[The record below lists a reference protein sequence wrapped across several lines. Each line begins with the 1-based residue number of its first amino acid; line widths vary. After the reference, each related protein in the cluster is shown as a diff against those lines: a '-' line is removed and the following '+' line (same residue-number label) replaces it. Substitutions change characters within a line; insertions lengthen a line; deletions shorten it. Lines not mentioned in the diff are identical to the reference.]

1 MDDSKNSTQNNG
13 GNENEN
19 SNVPNNSNF
28 VEVESNSSPQI
39 PAPSEPNYQSIN
51 EESPSD
57 NKEQDNIQES
67 MLDRIGNLQNN
78 LTYAERTDI
87 KKSECISSTHIDKK
101 EDYNMKKK
109 ESDSKIKNKKSANL
123 NVENKIVEESEE
135 IENKSDSF
143 KNNNDEDQKENNYK
157 IVFNKEN
164 QDNNINNKNII
175 DNKENNGFVDNE
187 DRNYPKEDNN
197 NNIEI
202 NEKEIQIIN
211 VIIKDNNEMASP
223 ENMEQKKIIINA
235 KEVINNSQNIEDQGN
250 FEEIKENLDNQYKGQ
265 LENIFEQHN
274 NNNDF
279 FEEIDKFYDD
289 ILNNDNYNNEMNNL
303 NFKENRCYIILL
315 NVVNCIEDYG
325 NFEKIECCSNNQ
337 FNDNLFNENSFISE
351 YDKLCDKENIG

>member
-1 MDDSKNSTQNNG
+1 MLNMDDSKNSIQNNG

-19 SNVPNNSNF
+19 SNVPNNSNS

-143 KNNNDEDQKENNYK
+143 KNNTARPCLYRSICNY
-157 IVFNKEN
+157 
-164 QDNNINNKNII
+164 
-175 DNKENNGFVDNE
+175 
-187 DRNYPKEDNN
+187 R
-197 NNIEI
+197 
-202 NEKEIQIIN
+202 
-211 VIIKDNNEMASP
+211 AS
-223 ENMEQKKIIINA
+223 
-235 KEVINNSQNIEDQGN
+235 
-250 FEEIKENLDNQYKGQ
+250 
-265 LENIFEQHN
+265 
-274 NNNDF
+274 
-279 FEEIDKFYDD
+279 
-289 ILNNDNYNNEMNNL
+289 
-303 NFKENRCYIILL
+303 
-315 NVVNCIEDYG
+315 
-325 NFEKIECCSNNQ
+325 
-337 FNDNLFNENSFISE
+337 
-351 YDKLCDKENIG
+351 